1 MNDKSQN
8 TPRGKP
14 GSTSEDARRSA
25 ISSSFERFE
34 KRQNELWRLTFLIL
48 FLLVLAYAWTSW
60 GSIRSLAHRFE
71 ALPIGLVVL
80 VILFGAYLWRK
91 TREIS
96 ELRGLLRG
104 MEERDAQPPSDK
116 QIDQLFDIVSRSQQG
131 YRDLI
136 DSFEDILMAVTMDGR
151 IRACNRIFADL
162 VQTPF
167 QEIIGKPVL
176 EFVQAGTQQD
186 EELLQRAMPRFLE
199 RRHWTG
205 VVQVHLKNHKSPFY
219 FDCVAHA
226 MMRGDAANGIT
237 VLARDVSALRRNE
250 TRFTELFETL
260 QEGIYI
266 ATPDGRILDANPALV
281 RMLGYDSKEDLLKRQ
296 VAEILIDP
304 AERKALMQQAETQ
317 PMVAGR
323 EITLLRK
330 DGTSIVCLNTAAAV
344 RDNAGK
350 VVRYQGAI
358 MDITERREIERRLRQ
373 QQEFA
378 RRLVDNFPDMILV
391 LDTNAQYTFVSP
403 RCREILGYE
412 PAELAA
418 LGFGHCTHPEEMPA
432 VRALYDDIVAA
443 RRTYESLEVRVRRK
457 QGDWRRILFN
467 FSPLSDEE
475 GNIEGVV
482 LSGRDVTDLKRLEE
496 QLIQAEKLAAMGQM
510 LAGVAHELNNPLTA
524 VLGVTELLRERAGQD
539 ESFKRQLELTHRQ
552 ARRAARIVQNLL
564 EFSRPASAQKKL
576 LDVNNLIERTLQLHE
591 HSLRRNNI
599 EVDFRPDTSLPG
611 VLGDANQLI
620 QVFLNLVTNAEQ
632 AIREVRES
640 GRLQIRQSRSG
651 DRISITFQ
659 DDGVGIRPEALPRIF
674 DPFYTTKRPGGGTGL
689 GLSICMSIIR
699 EHGGLIEAEALPAG
713 GSAFKVSLPPAP
725 LEKSTS
731 EQPGAHVPPAES
743 AASSTS
749 LGASLAN
756 AAPAPAESSFASV
769 LATSGHRSVD
779 FVNALSASAQSA
791 APNAPAVLSSAEIL
805 KGRSV
810 LVLDD
815 EESLRQLLQEG
826 LSAQGLRVDCAG
838 TAEEALALIRRVWES
853 DRDSLDNDNGAN
865 GGRPSDAAHPGVADH
880 QMGPVAA
887 ASSLENGEPS
897 FGDSAR
903 FSVSE
908 RAGYDILLVDLHLSA
923 GGYFVDGRVATARLL
938 EAAAAAGLAKPA
950 VVYMTGDLTDTGPE
964 TPARGEPCFL
974 QKPFRISEV
983 LALFR
988 EVLAPA
994 AEPQPK

>member
-14 GSTSEDARRSA
+14 GATSEDARRSA
-25 ISSSFERFE
+25 ISSSFDRFE

-60 GSIRSLAHRFE
+60 GSIRNLTHHFE

-80 VILFGAYLWRK
+80 VALFSAYMSKK

-104 MEERDAQPPSDK
+104 IEERDAQPPSDR
-116 QIDQLFDIVSRSQQG
+116 QMDQLFEMISKSQQG

-136 DSFEDILMAVTMDGR
+136 DSFDDLLLAVTLDGK
-151 IRACNRIFADL
+151 IRAVNRSFSDL
-162 VQTPF
+162 VETPF
-167 QEIIGKPVL
+167 PEIIGKPIS
-176 EFVQAGTQQD
+176 EFVQEGSGQE
-186 EELLQRAMPRFLE
+186 EELLKRSMPRFLE

-205 VVQVHLKNHKSPFY
+205 VLQIRLKNQKSPFY
-219 FDCVAHA
+219 FDCVVHA
-226 MMRGDAANGIT
+226 MMRGETIHGIT

-266 ATPDGRILDANPALV
+266 TTPDGRILDANPALV

-296 VAEILIDP
+296 VPEVLIDP
-304 AERKALMQQAETQ
+304 AERKALMQQAEAQ
-317 PMVAGR
+317 PMVSGR
-323 EITLLRK
+323 EVTLLRK
-330 DGTSIVCLNTAAAV
+330 DGGSIVCLNTVASV

-350 VVRYQGAI
+350 VVRYQGAV
-358 MDITERREIERRLRQ
+358 MDITDRREIERRLRQ

-391 LDTNAQYTFVSP
+391 LDTNSQYTFVSP
-403 RCREILGYE
+403 RSREILGYE

-418 LGFGHCTHPEEMPA
+418 LGFGHCIHPEEMPA
-432 VRALYDDIVAA
+432 VRALYDDIVAT
-443 RRTYESLEVRVRRK
+443 RRTYDSLEVRVRRRL
-457 QGDWRRILFN
+457 GDWRRILFN
-467 FSPLSDEE
+467 FSPLADES

-524 VLGVTELLRERAGQD
+524 VLGVTELLRERAGQAGQD
-539 ESFKRQLELTHRQ
+539 ESFMRQLDLTYRQ

-564 EFSRPASAQKKL
+564 EFSRPGSAQKQL

-599 EVDFRPDTSLPG
+599 EVDFRPDTALPG
-611 VLGDANQLI
+611 ILGDANQLI

-640 GRLQIRQSRSG
+640 GRLQIRPGRGG
-651 DRISITFQ
+651 DRIIITFQ
-659 DDGVGIRPEALPRIF
+659 DDGVGIRPEAFPRIF

-689 GLSICMSIIR
+689 GLSICMSIVR

-713 GSAFKVSLPPAP
+713 GSLFTVTLPPAP
-725 LEKSTS
+725 AEKS
-731 EQPGAHVPPAES
+731 PAERTPFEKLETPAPLESGVSS
-743 AASSTS
+743 APTAF
-749 LGASLAN
+749 
-756 AAPAPAESSFASV
+756 AAPSVAPAESSFASI
-769 LATSGHRSVD
+769 LA
-779 FVNALSASAQSA
+779 ASAESA
-791 APNAPAVLSSAEIL
+791 APHPVASSAEIL

-815 EESLRQLLQEG
+815 EEALRLLLHEG
-826 LSAQGLRVDCAG
+826 LSAQGLRVDCAA
-838 TAEEALALIRRVWES
+838 TAEHALALIRSFWES
-853 DRDSLDNDNGAN
+853 GGDSFDIGRHSSAGVPANIEPDNGK
-865 GGRPSDAAHPGVADH
+865 PSSGASHPGIADLPI
-880 QMGPVAA
+880 GSGAVV
-887 ASSLENGEPS
+887 SSPENLAPAPENGQP
-897 FGDSAR
+897 
-903 FSVSE
+903 VP
-908 RAGYDILLVDLHLSA
+908 YDILLIDLHLSA
-923 GGYFVDGRVATARLL
+923 GGYFVDGREAAARLL
-938 EAAAAAGLAKPA
+938 EAVAAAGLPKPA
-950 VVYMTGDLTDTGPE
+950 VIYMTGDLTDPGPE
-964 TPARGEPCFL
+964 TPARGEPSFL

-994 AEPQPK
+994 EPQPK